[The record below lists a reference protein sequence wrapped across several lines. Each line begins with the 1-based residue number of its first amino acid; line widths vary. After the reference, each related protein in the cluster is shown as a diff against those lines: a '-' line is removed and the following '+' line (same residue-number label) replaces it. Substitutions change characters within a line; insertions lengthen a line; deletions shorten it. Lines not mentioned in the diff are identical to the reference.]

1 MCFTDT
7 AAQASLIN
15 SRALQTHTLLLGP
28 PSPGSACAAPQLLG
42 PVAWVTALLDTP
54 TQCGARIERLL
65 YAGHGRAVRWGW
77 RVRWDHICDERSRSS
92 SVCPLRNAQL
102 RGRVVAP
109 SGQVHPEPVD
119 VARFRSRVFA
129 GVVKVRFSR

>member
-65 YAGHGRAVRWGW
+65 YAGHGPCAGAGGSGGTIYVTSGA
-77 RVRWDHICDERSRSS
+77 EAP
-92 SVCPLRNAQL
+92 VCAL
-102 RGRVVAP
+102 
-109 SGQVHPEPVD
+109 
-119 VARFRSRVFA
+119 
-129 GVVKVRFSR
+129 